1 MATLS
6 VREVVQAAR
15 QAGYQVA
22 TVERLRPSR
31 WLLTLTDAT
40 GAEIV
45 LLAQARPLIIS
56 ADVGASAISVV
67 EHPAAGRMRPARR
80 LLRHRHPAHDRQFRS
95 L

>member
-1 MATLS
+1 MATPS
-6 VREVVQAAR
+6 AREVVQAAR

-45 LLAQARPLIIS
+45 LLVQARPLIIS

-67 EHPAAGRMRPARR
+67 EHPAAGRM
-80 LLRHRHPAHDRQFRS
+80 
-95 L
+95 